1 MRRYQKWL
9 SLGLLALTPGVTLAG
24 ALDSQQLKQS
34 TSANPSLAKSADKSK
49 GATNQDLANKIAAS
63 MRKARLNGFDI
74 QIRPLANLVRS
85 GRHCVYGIV
94 APATHEQ
101 LRRLYSQDWVGTYLP
116 EAVLVETPD
125 GTLRP
130 ALCFI
135 APSPEERPAA
145 DDYIDRIVGPARKY
159 GFPDW
164 YVARLESFRPR

>member
-1 MRRYQKWL
+1 MAEPTVWVFFYGSFINRD
-9 SLGLLALTPGVTLAG
+9 V
-24 ALDSQQLKQS
+24 LKQ
-34 TSANPSLAKSADKSK
+34 AGYVPD
-49 GATNQDLANKIAAS
+49 
-63 MRKARLNGFDI
+63 RFEVARLNGFDI